1 MGRQHERN
9 LEILAAIGEGNAPTQ
24 RALAER
30 HGVALGLT
38 NLYLKR
44 LVTKGYVKVTD
55 FPEKPA
61 ARKRLRY
68 LLTPKGL
75 AEKTRL
81 TYAYMDRSL
90 AQYRL
95 ARQTLR
101 SALSTLALAPDGGV
115 KRLALYGTGEA
126 AELAYLTLKEFGL
139 EPVGIFS
146 TSAAGTFLGMPVRDC
161 RELATEDVDAIV
173 VATFDRPKNHVPALE
188 ALGIPPEKLLTLHP
202 PRANGSRSTDAAAP
216 PVGPRAGAR

>member
-1 MGRQHERN
+1 MTRQHERH
-9 LEILAAIGEGNAPTQ
+9 LEVLTAVGEGEALTQ
-24 RALAER
+24 RVLAQR
-30 HGVALGLT
+30 LGVALGLA

-44 LVTKGYVKVTD
+44 LVKKGYIKVTE
-55 FPEKPA
+55 FPVKPA
-61 ARKRLRY
+61 AGKRLRY

-101 SALSTLALAPDGGV
+101 EALADLQQRGA
-115 KRLALYGTGEA
+115 KRVGLFGAGEA

-139 EPVGIFS
+139 EPIGVFTQSPG
-146 TSAAGTFLGMPVRDC
+146 AVFLGEPTRDW
-161 RELATEDVDAIV
+161 RELAEQELDGV
-173 VATFDRPKNHVPALE
+173 VIATFDKPE
-188 ALGIPPEKLLTLHP
+188 ASVARLVSLGIPPEKLLTLR
-202 PRANGSRSTDAAAP
+202 PRGRTN
-216 PVGPRAGAR
+216 GPR